1 MKVVFHLNEVDKF
14 KMVLS
19 NIKNLKPYDD
29 ISSIVLLIN
38 GPAITLVT
46 DTIGEIEG
54 VRIEVCKNS
63 LKSSSIE
70 LDSLKPYFIPVDA
83 GVYRLIELQ
92 SKGYAYIKP

>member
-46 DTIGEIEG
+46 DTIREIEG

>member
-1 MKVVFHLNEVDKF
+1 MKVVFHLNELDKF